1 LIGPGRSGLKQA
13 DSLKQ
18 VGNQVKQV
26 GGRLFVMVGKRRRE
40 EDQVFRT
47 DRHSGFRRSGFGRS
61 GLDVRGLDVRG

>member
-1 LIGPGRSGLKQA
+1 MIGPGRSGLKQA

-40 EDQVFRT
+40 EYQVFSVMRRYRT
-47 DRHSGFRRSGFGRS
+47 RVSE
-61 GLDVRGLDVRG
+61 

>member
-1 LIGPGRSGLKQA
+1 MIGPGRSGLKQA

-40 EDQVFRT
+40 EERKFLA
-47 DRHSGFRRSGFGRS
+47 S
-61 GLDVRGLDVRG
+61 